1 MSTPQ
6 SHGSDEPTTED
17 RAINERLTTGVLVS
31 GAVRRLRAAPRVL
44 VALLMA
50 GLVVTGIDWLRLHD
64 PIPSVGYVGIL
75 DGRFSLLFGLPIT
88 VFPRETA
95 PLSTFVDLQPQWL
108 AWALGLELLGF
119 VVVVGVGAYAL
130 ARLLRIQL
138 TRAAVVRYAGLVAL
152 FQLGAGVHIRGIG
165 PTTLLSIESIPFE
178 VHMEGPGLLL
188 SLLVFVSWMFVLVRL
203 FALPGYLIAGEA
215 VEPAIRQ
222 SWQYAIG
229 HGWSL
234 FGVIV
239 LLGLLNHLLTS
250 VPVAG
255 PLGTA
260 LVGGLHA
267 GTVATF
273 LDR

>member
-6 SHGSDEPTTED
+6 SHDGDEPTTED
-17 RAINERLTTGVLVS
+17 GAINGMPTTGVLA
-31 GAVRRLRAAPRVL
+31 GAVRRLRANPRTL
-44 VALLMA
+44 GALLLT
-50 GLVVTGIDWLRLHD
+50 GIVVMGIDWLHLQD
-64 PIPSVGYVGIL
+64 PIPSVEYMGLL

-108 AWALGLELLGF
+108 VWAVGLELLGF
-119 VVVVGVGAYAL
+119 VVVVGAGAYAL
-130 ARLLRIQL
+130 ARLLRIPL
-138 TRAAVVRYAGLVAL
+138 TRAATVRYTGLVAL
-152 FQLGAGVHIRGIG
+152 FQLGAGVRIRGNG
-165 PTTLLSIESIPFE
+165 PTTLLSLESIPFG
-178 VHMEGPGLLL
+178 VRMEGTGLLL

-203 FALPGYLIAGEA
+203 FALPGYLVAGES
-215 VEPAIRQ
+215 VEPAVRQ
-222 SWQYAIG
+222 SWQNAIG

-239 LLGLLNHLLTS
+239 FLGLLNHLLTS

-260 LVGGLHA
+260 LVAGLHA